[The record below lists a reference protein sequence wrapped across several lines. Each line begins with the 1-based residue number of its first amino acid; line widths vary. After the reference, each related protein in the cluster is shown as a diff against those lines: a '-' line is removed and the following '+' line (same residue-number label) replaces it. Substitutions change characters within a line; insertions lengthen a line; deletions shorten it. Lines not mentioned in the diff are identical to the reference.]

1 LRLYHRHFPL
11 VEVKELNQ
19 FSANNPNL
27 KLEKVE
33 FPAVSPPG
41 VTIPITY
48 KWSGSSQLLQSG
60 IVLLTWTQEKDL
72 NSFWLHDHAL
82 GMGALNFS
90 SSSAK
95 PQAFQVIEQ
104 TAMLAPADI
113 KPGKYVLQA
122 NYLDRNTGKTQ
133 PISFTPVTITIDP
146 QAAATPAP
154 ELDLVTQLRN
164 IAPKMAE
171 NIKGLEPIFAQ
182 TARINQY
189 DAQQDYLPQA
199 ELALNYRLQH
209 NQVNPKQQL
218 NWLYGVALSQILQQD
233 VDGAIATF
241 RQITQLDPHNPYG
254 YAYLAFVHLYDW
266 QPQAAETALNSAM
279 KINPN
284 IPEIKTLSGV
294 AAVMQGKFIKAWK
307 VLETMNNE

>member
-1 LRLYHRHFPL
+1 
-11 VEVKELNQ
+11 
-19 FSANNPNL
+19 
-27 KLEKVE
+27 
-33 FPAVSPPG
+33 
-41 VTIPITY
+41 
-48 KWSGSSQLLQSG
+48 
-60 IVLLTWTQEKDL
+60 
-72 NSFWLHDHAL
+72 
-82 GMGALNFS
+82 
-90 SSSAK
+90 
-95 PQAFQVIEQ
+95 
-104 TAMLAPADI
+104 
-113 KPGKYVLQA
+113 
-122 NYLDRNTGKTQ
+122 
-133 PISFTPVTITIDP
+133 
-146 QAAATPAP
+146 
-154 ELDLVTQLRN
+154 LRN

-241 RQITQLDPHNPYG
+241 RQITQLDPQNSYG

-294 AAVMQGKFIKAWK
+294 AAIMQGKFIKAWK
-307 VLETMNNE
+307 VFRNDE

>member
-1 LRLYHRHFPL
+1 
-11 VEVKELNQ
+11 
-19 FSANNPNL
+19 
-27 KLEKVE
+27 
-33 FPAVSPPG
+33 
-41 VTIPITY
+41 
-48 KWSGSSQLLQSG
+48 LQSG
-60 IVLLTWTQEKDL
+60 IVLLTWTQSQDS

-82 GMGALNFS
+82 GMGALNFPS
-90 SSSAK
+90 SSVK
-95 PQAFQVIEQ
+95 PQTFQVIEQ

-146 QAAATPAP
+146 QAVATPAP

-209 NQVNPKQQL
+209 NQINPRQQL

-241 RQITQLDPHNPYG
+241 RQITKLDPQNPYG

-266 QPQAAETALNSAM
+266 QPKPAETALNSAM
-279 KINPN
+279 KINSN

-294 AAVMQGKFIKAWK
+294 AAIMQGKFIKAWK
-307 VLETMNNE
+307 ILKTMNNEL